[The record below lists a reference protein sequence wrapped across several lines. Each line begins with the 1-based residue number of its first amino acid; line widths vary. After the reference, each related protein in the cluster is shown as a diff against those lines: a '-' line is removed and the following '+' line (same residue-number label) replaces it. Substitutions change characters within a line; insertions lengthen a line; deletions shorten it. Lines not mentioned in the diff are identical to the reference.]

1 VGKTPKNRNCV
12 YEEVTRE
19 TIYVYKRYSEA
30 HLRYPGRQKVLHIVS
45 ICVCKF
51 RYPACRELAPYHHL
65 WPVWLYHIFYT
76 LSHKRHDFRGK
87 KLLDMKSVFLF
98 YVQNVSETFLIL
110 RRIQWNHIINVLGLQ
125 VKYSLFLSDFNE
137 TWIFLTNFR
146 KILKYQISRKSVKWQ
161 PSYFH
166 DDGQT
171 DRHERGSSRFSQFM
185 EFLIPFGPEYSLPP
199 GDNPIAVN
207 KYYYYIF
214 LTAWYL
220 KTRTDKY
227 A

>member
-1 VGKTPKNRNCV
+1 MGKTPKNRNCV

-87 KLLDMKSVFLF
+87 KIIGHEKCVFILCTKF
-98 YVQNVSETFLIL
+98 VGNISHSEK
-110 RRIQWNHIINVLGLQ
+110 N
-125 VKYSLFLSDFNE
+125 
-137 TWIFLTNFR
+137 
-146 KILKYQISRKSVKWQ
+146 SVKSHNKCTW
-161 PSYFH
+161 
-166 DDGQT
+166 
-171 DRHERGSSRFSQFM
+171 SSCKVLAVLVRF
-185 EFLIPFGPEYSLPP
+185 
-199 GDNPIAVN
+199 
-207 KYYYYIF
+207 
-214 LTAWYL
+214 
-220 KTRTDKY
+220 
-227 A
+227 